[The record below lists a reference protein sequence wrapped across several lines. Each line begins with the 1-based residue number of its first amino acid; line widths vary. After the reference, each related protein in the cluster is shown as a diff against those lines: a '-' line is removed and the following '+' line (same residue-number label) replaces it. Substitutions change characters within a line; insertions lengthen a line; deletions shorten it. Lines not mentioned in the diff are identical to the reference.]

1 MSKSKIAA
9 RLTMT
14 KRSGR
19 KTIMEVH
26 EDAGWST
33 FYSWYEQDGRR
44 KKVFLRHSD
53 RNNCGNPYRQEPGLE
68 QVAAKQKEIFDN
80 LARHPNPKHAAFW
93 AMQQIVEIRIKVFKK
108 RLYRK
113 LLTCAPD
120 ELPGRMVKDLSAD
133 RPERML
139 LWDRSVPMPIR
150 DEDVAMKCRLDRVFA
165 DKIG

>member
-1 MSKSKIAA
+1 MSKSKVVA

-14 KRSGR
+14 KRSGK
-19 KTIMEVH
+19 KTIVEVH

-44 KKVFLRHSD
+44 RKVFLRHSD

-68 QVAAKQKEIFDN
+68 QVAARQEEIFNN

-93 AMQQIVEIRIKVFKK
+93 SMQQIIESRIKVFKK
-108 RLYRK
+108 WLYQK

-120 ELPGRMVKDLSAD
+120 ELPCGLVKDLSAD

-139 LWDRSVPMPIR
+139 LWDRSVPVRIR
-150 DEDVAMKCRLDRVFA
+150 YEDSSMKRRLDRVFA
-165 DKIG
+165 ER